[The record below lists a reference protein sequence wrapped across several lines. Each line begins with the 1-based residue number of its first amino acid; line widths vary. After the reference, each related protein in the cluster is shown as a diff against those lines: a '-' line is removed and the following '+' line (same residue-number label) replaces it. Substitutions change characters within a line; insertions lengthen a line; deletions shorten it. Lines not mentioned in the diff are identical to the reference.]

1 MSDCATLGPEN
12 FEFSVVV
19 ALTAASADLLRE
31 CLRSVEKSCTG
42 IRTEIIVPYDNRLVD
57 TEELAGEFAGVRFV
71 DCRGSIPQGT
81 AFHSHLRLDI
91 LRARGLKE
99 AEGWIVALIEDC
111 EIVSEGWARAM
122 LAAHHAE
129 PAVVGGAIEN
139 ATNSL
144 LAEASY
150 VCDFAA
156 YSASRPAGP
165 LGSASDANVS
175 YQRAMVCHFSE
186 SWSAR
191 YDEKSF
197 HEELRRHGLPI
208 SFEPTALVYQNRG
221 GLTIGDA
228 LRERFAWGR
237 WYGAMHS
244 PEISRSRRLIFVL
257 CAWVL
262 PSVLT
267 LRAVPAALS
276 PRRLQLS
283 IFVLPVVF
291 VLRSAWVCGE
301 WCGYLMPDRSSTL

>member
-1 MSDCATLGPEN
+1 MSDCATPGPEN
-12 FEFSVVV
+12 YEFSVVV
-19 ALTAASADLLRE
+19 ALTAARADLLRE
-31 CLRSVEKSCTG
+31 CLRSVEKSCVG
-42 IRTEIIVPYDNRLVD
+42 IRTEIIVPYDNRLGGA
-57 TEELAGEFAGVRFV
+57 EEIAGEFAAARFV
-71 DCRGSIPQGT
+71 DCRGSIPRGT

-122 LAAHHAE
+122 LAAHHSE

-156 YSASRPAGP
+156 YFASRPAGP
-165 LGSASDANVS
+165 LGTASDANVS
-175 YQRAMVCHFSE
+175 YQRAMVRDFSE
-186 SWSAR
+186 SWSAQ

-197 HEELRRHGLPI
+197 HEEIRRHGLPI
-208 SFEPTALVYQNRG
+208 SFEPKALVYQNRA
-221 GLTIGDA
+221 GLKIGDT
-228 LRERFAWGR
+228 LQERFAWGR
-237 WYGAMHS
+237 WYGAMQS
-244 PEISRSRRLIFVL
+244 PEISPSRRLIFL
-257 CAWVL
+257 ICAWVL
-262 PSVLT
+262 PTVLT
-267 LRAVPAALS
+267 LRAVPVALS

-291 VLRSAWVCGE
+291 VLRSAWVFGE
-301 WCGYLMPDRSSTL
+301 WCGYLMPPRRSTL